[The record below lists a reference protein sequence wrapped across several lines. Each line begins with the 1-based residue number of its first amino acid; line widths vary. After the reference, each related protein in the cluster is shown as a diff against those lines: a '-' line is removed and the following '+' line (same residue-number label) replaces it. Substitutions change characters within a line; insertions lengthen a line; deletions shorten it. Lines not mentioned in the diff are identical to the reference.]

1 MASPGQWSH
10 SPSSHSGGNPEPQ
23 TALANNV
30 LRLCSEQPSKNSAA
44 LSTIESGQ
52 VKVDLVLSVAL
63 AICSRLSVCQ

>member
-1 MASPGQWSH
+1 
-10 SPSSHSGGNPEPQ
+10 
-23 TALANNV
+23 
-30 LRLCSEQPSKNSAA
+30 